1 MTSRPEENTRLVP
14 HGVVRVCGIPVSVLG
29 ELSSAKVAELADELN
44 QVEQAWAAC
53 APSVADAL
61 TDVVPTLADRR
72 QRSEVLALRRA
83 LHRAGELTEADL
95 RPISELPE
103 AARIPGLTELV
114 ALAATRAELAERLV
128 ADYDQAWTTEQRVLA
143 EVAARSELRTT
154 AQLTADGMLHNLDR
168 FAADVAAGASRG
180 KRARTTEATLVNLV
194 SRSALKPSPF
204 GQLVHTRPM
213 LIDDESAA
221 DNPGADVRQ
230 SVCRLP
236 RQLVNW
242 VERTLAAHPALAG
255 TTVLRRAPYAAAS
268 AKGVVFIV
276 RGRDGTHTAA
286 AVERIVR
293 VQPSPV
299 LAAVLAL
306 PADEPILEQELRK
319 RCAELPGADGEL
331 TGLID
336 QGVLARDLNI
346 GEQEPDPLPRIAECL
361 RDADEILRACVE
373 RLVEVEA
380 RFGGEDTDARA
391 QLLETARAAIAELA
405 GLCEVPLPP
414 LDAARTLVYE
424 DSVVTAAQ
432 REPRD
437 RWERH
442 LPALATMHRLIPL
455 FDDDAHVRAIAGQVV
470 LEAFGP
476 GPHRLLTLYSAM
488 STPKLRALL
497 TARLVDVTAPVPR
510 ELRRVQDEILRQP
523 VIDPSRPEA
532 ALDGARLAEIS
543 ERAPQWVSRWPRVHW
558 QVQRY
563 SAEHGERL
571 VVNSGATGYGRAI
584 SRFCAAYAM
593 APRPATGFTEAV
605 RADIAADDDPAAP
618 LTDLSAVL
626 GINANVHP
634 SLLGTHLRYPCGTP
648 NDWGGPGISLEDCWA
663 EVDPA
668 TGRLLLRNG
677 KQGPPLRLVTLNFLL
692 NDLAPQL
699 YRFLNF
705 FGIGSLGNLAWWDRV
720 DQRGGHS
727 TEVRA
732 YPRLCLD
739 DVVLARRTWK
749 IPRAELPDLTRVD
762 DAAAFRTVRAWRRS
776 LGLPERVF
784 WRSFTVPDP
793 LVVVSDEERE
803 RLTRTLV
810 SFPSAAER
818 KPAFLDFTS
827 VTSVRTWQRAMRRTG
842 GELTVQECLPAPG
855 DENAGTAQPGSAAS
869 GELDSLP
876 TQEFT
881 IETSGPAR

>member
-1 MTSRPEENTRLVP
+1 MTGRPEEGARLVP

-29 ELSSAKVAELADELN
+29 ELSSGKVSELADELN
-44 QVEQAWAAC
+44 RVEQTWRMR
-53 APSVADAL
+53 APAVADAL

-72 QRSEVLALRRA
+72 QRSEVLSLRRI
-83 LHRAGELTEADL
+83 LHKAGELTEAGL
-95 RPISELPE
+95 RPITGLPE
-103 AARIPGLTELV
+103 AAQIPGLTELV
-114 ALAATRAELAERLV
+114 ALAAARAELAERLV
-128 ADYDQAWTTEQRVLA
+128 TGYDQAWTTEQGVLA
-143 EVAARSELRTT
+143 KVAARSELRTT
-154 AQLTADGMLHNLDR
+154 AQLTSAGMLHNLDR
-168 FAADVAAGASRG
+168 FAADVTGGDSRG

-204 GQLVHTRPM
+204 GQLVHTRPL
-213 LIDDESAA
+213 LIDDEPAA
-221 DNPGADVRQ
+221 RTLRADERQ

-236 RQLVNW
+236 RQLVSW
-242 VERTLAAHPALAG
+242 VERSLAGHPTLAG
-255 TTVLRRAPYAAAS
+255 TVVLRRAPYAAAS

-286 AVERIVR
+286 AVERVVR

-299 LAAVLAL
+299 LDAVLAL
-306 PADEPILEQELRK
+306 PADEPILEQELR
-319 RCAELPGADGEL
+319 RQCAELPGADGEL
-331 TGLID
+331 DGLIN

-346 GEQEPDPLPRIAECL
+346 GEQEPDPLSRIAECL
-361 RDADEILRACVE
+361 RDADEGLRACVR
-373 RLVEVEA
+373 RLAEVEA
-380 RFGGEDTDARA
+380 RFGVEDTDGRSE
-391 QLLETARAAIAELA
+391 LLESARAAVAELA

-414 LDAARTLVYE
+414 LDAARTLIYE
-424 DSVVTAAQ
+424 DSVVTTAQ

-488 STPKLRALL
+488 STPKLRGLL
-497 TARLVDVTAPVPR
+497 TARLVDVTAPVPT
-510 ELRRVQDEILRQP
+510 ELRRIQDEILQQP
-523 VIDPSRPEA
+523 ETGPSRVEA
-532 ALDGARLAEIS
+532 ALDGARLAEIA
-543 ERAPQWVSRWPRVHW
+543 ERKPQWMSHWPRVHW

-563 SAEHGERL
+563 SAERGERL
-571 VVNSGATGYGRAI
+571 VVNGGATGYGRAI
-584 SRFCAAYAM
+584 SRFCTAYAI
-593 APRPATGFTEAV
+593 ASRPATGFTEAV

-634 SLLGTHLRYPCGTP
+634 PLLGTHLRYPCGTP
-648 NDWGGPGISLEDCWA
+648 NDWGGAGISLEDCWA

-720 DQRGGHS
+720 DQRAGRG

-739 DVVLARRTWK
+739 NVVLARRTWK
-749 IPRAELPDLTRVD
+749 IPRAELPDLTHVD
-762 DAAAFRTVRAWRRS
+762 NAAAFRTVRAWRRS
-776 LGLPERVF
+776 LGLPEQVF
-784 WRSFTVPDP
+784 WRSFTIPDP
-793 LVVVSDEERE
+793 LVAVSEEERE

-827 VTSVRTWQRAMRRTG
+827 VTSVRTWQRAMRRAG
-842 GELTVQECLPAPG
+842 DELTVQECLPAPG
-855 DENAGTAQPGSAAS
+855 EESADVAVPDGGAA
-869 GELDSLP
+869 GELDPPP
-876 TQEFT
+876 TREFT